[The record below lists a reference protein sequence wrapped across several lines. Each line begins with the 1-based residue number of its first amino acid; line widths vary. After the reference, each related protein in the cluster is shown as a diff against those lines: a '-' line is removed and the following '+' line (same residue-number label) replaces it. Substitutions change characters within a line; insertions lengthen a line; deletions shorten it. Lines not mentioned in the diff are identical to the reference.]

1 MRRLTARGLLL
12 GAAVLA
18 AAGTAG
24 FTYVTAS
31 GGSEQSNEA
40 AYTAAHRAEASV
52 PEEAAVRSAL
62 DRHAGTATDVH
73 LENEGHGLR
82 WEVKPRSG
90 TQVWEVQV
98 DARSGQVVSDHP
110 DE

>member
-1 MRRLTARGLLL
+1 MTRLSKRALLL

-24 FTYVTAS
+24 FTYVSAS
-31 GGSEQSNEA
+31 GGSEQSAEA

-52 PEEAAVRSAL
+52 PEADATRMAL
-62 DRHAGTATDVH
+62 ARHPGTASDVH

-90 TQVWEVQV
+90 TQTWEVQV
-98 DARSGQVVSDHP
+98 DAQTGQVVGDQP